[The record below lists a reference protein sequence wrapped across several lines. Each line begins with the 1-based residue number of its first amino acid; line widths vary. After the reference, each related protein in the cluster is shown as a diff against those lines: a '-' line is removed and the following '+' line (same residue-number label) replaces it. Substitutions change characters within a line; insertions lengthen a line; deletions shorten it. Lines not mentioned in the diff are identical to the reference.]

1 MTTLAPIPG
10 TGITKG
16 AIVEA
21 AFEDCALAGYEFQR
35 TPEEMAMG
43 IRRLAMMMDTTPFN
57 VMGFNRATAGFG
69 QPEEGSSLLPEDVE
83 AVTQHLALRIASAM
97 GKALPTE
104 FRAAATRGMY
114 ALLGRYSVIPKQDYR
129 TGTIRGAGGD
139 SNGYRGPFFPASLP
153 PEDLYDVDPGDLAA
167 IAGS

>member
-1 MTTLAPIPG
+1 MTTLAPLPG

-21 AFEDCALAGYEFQR
+21 AYEDCALAGYEFQR

-43 IRRLAMMMDTTPFN
+43 IRRLAMMMETTPFN
-57 VMGFNRATAGFG
+57 VMGFNKATAGFG
-69 QPEEGSSLLPEDVE
+69 QPEEGSNLLPEDAE
-83 AVTQHLALRIASAM
+83 AITQHLALRIASAM
-97 GKALPTE
+97 GKTLPTE

-114 ALLGRYSVIPKQDYR
+114 ALLGRYSVVPQQDYR
-129 TGTIRGAGGD
+129 AGTIRGQGSRLDLSG
-139 SNGYRGPFFPASLP
+139 NPFFPASLP
-153 PEDLYDVDPGDLAA
+153 HEDLYDVDPGDLAG